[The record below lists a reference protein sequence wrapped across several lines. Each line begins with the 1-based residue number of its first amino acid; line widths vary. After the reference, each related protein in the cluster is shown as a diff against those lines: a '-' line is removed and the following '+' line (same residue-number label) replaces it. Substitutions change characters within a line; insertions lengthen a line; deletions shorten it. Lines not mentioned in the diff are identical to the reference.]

1 MYTATTI
8 GPRGSAK
15 LDIISFRELS
25 EADQS
30 TAAKRVAVMIANR
43 DKEGA
48 LMIEVTPEE
57 ILAKHLGVLA
67 CLSLDARKPRI
78 VGYAGILEPVMHRP
92 NGSHESRAMA
102 EVGSLIVDRDY
113 QQRGI
118 GHVLFRAAT
127 HAAQE
132 EEIIPYAFCNS
143 NSLSIAQS
151 SGYRKAIPGDI
162 PESAYDL
169 CAQCPSNPLA
179 QNGAHASTTPRDLPR
194 CCDTVMVYDANQPT
208 RNHTT
213 V

>member
-1 MYTATTI
+1 
-8 GPRGSAK
+8 
-15 LDIISFRELS
+15 
-25 EADQS
+25 
-30 TAAKRVAVMIANR
+30 MIANR

-92 NGSHESRAMA
+92 NGSHESQAMA

-132 EEIIPYAFCNS
+132 EEIIPY
-143 NSLSIAQS
+143 SLCLLQ
-151 SGYRKAIPGDI
+151 
-162 PESAYDL
+162 
-169 CAQCPSNPLA
+169 
-179 QNGAHASTTPRDLPR
+179 
-194 CCDTVMVYDANQPT
+194 
-208 RNHTT
+208 
-213 V
+213 

>member
-8 GPRGSAK
+8 GPRGSAR

-30 TAAKRVAVMIANR
+30 TAAKRVAAMIANR

-78 VGYAGILEPVMHRP
+78 VGYAGILDPVVHYP
-92 NGSHESRAMA
+92 NGSHKSQAMA
-102 EVGSLIVDRDY
+102 EVGSLIVDRAY
-113 QQRGI
+113 RQRGV
-118 GHVLFRAAT
+118 GHTLFRAAT

-151 SGYRKAIPGDI
+151 SGYRKAVPGDI

-194 CCDTVMVYDANQPT
+194 CCDTVMVYDDNQPT
-208 RNHTT
+208 QDHTT
-213 V
+213 I